1 MRICLVKLI
10 KRWLKIV
17 IGATVTVVGIILMPV
32 PGPGGTP
39 VTLAGLAILGSE
51 LPWAKRLM
59 ENLRERTGFLRSG
72 KSSRRKRI
80 GIIVGI
86 LVFYTVTGVIV
97 ARMWAG

>member
-1 MRICLVKLI
+1 MKIV

-17 IGATVTVVGIILMPV
+17 VGGVVTIIGIILMPV

-59 ENLRERTGFLRSG
+59 EHLRERVGFLRSG
-72 KSSRRKRI
+72 KNSRRKRI
-80 GIIVGI
+80 GIIAGI
-86 LVFYTVTGVIV
+86 LVFYAITGVILT
-97 ARMWAG
+97 RMWAG

>member
-1 MRICLVKLI
+1 MKLI
-10 KRWLKIV
+10 KRWLKII
-17 IGATVTVVGIILMPV
+17 IGAIVTVVGIILMPV

-59 ENLRERTGFLRSG
+59 ENLRERMGFLRSG
-72 KSSRRKRI
+72 KNSRRKRI
-80 GIIVGI
+80 GIIAGI
-86 LVFYTVTGVIV
+86 LFFYAVTSVII

>member
-1 MRICLVKLI
+1 MKLI

-17 IGATVTVVGIILMPV
+17 IGVVVTITGIILMPV

-59 ENLRERTGFLRSG
+59 EKLRDRTSFLSSG
-72 KSSRRKRI
+72 KHSRRKRI
-80 GIIVGI
+80 GIIAGI
-86 LVFYTVTGVIV
+86 LIFYAVIGVLMT
-97 ARMWAG
+97 RMLAG

>member
-1 MRICLVKLI
+1 MKLI

-17 IGATVTVVGIILMPV
+17 IGVVVTITGIILMPV

-59 ENLRERTGFLRSG
+59 EGLKNRTSFLSSG
-72 KSSRRKRI
+72 KHSRRKRI
-80 GIIVGI
+80 GIIAGI
-86 LVFYTVTGVIV
+86 LTFYAVTGVLMT
-97 ARMWAG
+97 RMWAS

>member
-1 MRICLVKLI
+1 MGTCLVKLI

-17 IGATVTVVGIILMPV
+17 IGTIVTIVGIILMPV

-72 KSSRRKRI
+72 KNSRRKRI
-80 GIIVGI
+80 GIIAGF
-86 LVFYTVTGVIV
+86 LVFYAVTGVIV
-97 ARMWAG
+97 ARMWE